1 MCHHNAGAATRCNHG
16 QIHANNPYG
25 FYTLPTGN
33 NFKKVRRVALPCF
46 FRRSCLSIRC
56 IFISFILDSI
66 DMHIQQDLYAP
77 APCRGTFSFD
87 VCLLNT
93 LGLPVGLHT
102 HTHTYILAL
111 HIALTQQKTR

>member
-1 MCHHNAGAATRCNHG
+1 MSVCLLVGWLAGWLVG
-16 QIHANNPYG
+16 QSIGWPVC
-25 FYTLPTGN
+25 N
-33 NFKKVRRVALPCF
+33 NFKKVREVALPCS

-56 IFISFILDSI
+56 NFISFILDSI
-66 DMHIQQDLYAP
+66 DMYTKGSVCAP

-87 VCLLNT
+87 VCLPNT

-102 HTHTYILAL
+102 HTHTYIHAL